1 MPPPPLR
8 ARTRPVPLAR
18 TNHPICP
25 IREPRTG
32 HLHAASA
39 PSSRRL
45 SPPHDRCPSPSPPRP
60 ASAPSA
66 VPPPSHTTMAS
77 WLVPFRSCCVWRLA
91 TALAPLPHNLSRTHA
106 SSSSVISPAPPGSFF
121 PPPPAAP
128 SWLPWCLFRHAA
140 GPSPV
145 AGASEERQEP
155 MMANEREATR
165 WGTWWRWRW

>member
-1 MPPPPLR
+1 
-8 ARTRPVPLAR
+8 
-18 TNHPICP
+18 
-25 IREPRTG
+25 
-32 HLHAASA
+32 
-39 PSSRRL
+39 
-45 SPPHDRCPSPSPPRP
+45 
-60 ASAPSA
+60 
-66 VPPPSHTTMAS
+66 MAS

-145 AGASEERQEP
+145 AGASEEEQEP
-155 MMANEREATR
+155 IMANEREATR
-165 WGTWWRWRW
+165 WGTWWKWPLEPACLPVWKLFRKTPKFEGFGESFCTYGLLSLEGPALKMGFLVF